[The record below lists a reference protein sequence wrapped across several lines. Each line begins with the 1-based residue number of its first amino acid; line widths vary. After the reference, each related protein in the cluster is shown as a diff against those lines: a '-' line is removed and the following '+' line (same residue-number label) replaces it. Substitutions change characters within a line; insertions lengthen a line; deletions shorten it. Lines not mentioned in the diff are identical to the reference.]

1 MYFQLNKPSIP
12 AIRAKILIEKLRE
25 LPRHDVSISICATGR
40 TGSGKTTLGNRLI
53 GIDYFMPSTGLQ
65 DCTDEVNIVEFPI
78 GLKYSDLPGVC
89 SDEKLENYNR
99 AALGIKQIDDFED
112 IDTLTL
118 AKYTENQS
126 CQRQKFGV
134 SHFQETQLKPDL
146 IFYLIA
152 PDKQFLSIDSAYLKE
167 LLKKH
172 THKVIYI
179 FNLFTDKETGNF
191 FAATEQNIT
200 DVTAKIKKVHTSVL
214 GSENPPII
222 VPINCWTGEG
232 ISELV
237 SFSHQVL
244 GNDKG
249 KIFEELIQYQ
259 QQQTPDEYLY
269 QTKRELVKLFAY
281 AACQKPEGTYT
292 CDQPIHKLCH
302 TLHDFLAQLSG
313 QTAQADAHLVEQVNI
328 LINQVLANSTNEIS
342 QDAINSL
349 EEDIYSIGIGL
360 NYIQGGIGYLN
371 ENLESRLVEAERAA
385 IEFRDQEIQSIE
397 EEIQSHGKN
406 ILSIEENL
414 KSHGERYESLAQD
427 IRSIEAE
434 IEYHQDE
441 RNSLVED
448 FNSLNENIGYQVS
461 QYNSEMESLKSF
473 ATDLSN
479 RVNNFNSRMTRYQT
493 RLQAYNSSVDKIN
506 ASPYRVSQSAIDSLE
521 EERNFLRR
529 ESHSLQNENDY
540 LDEQIRKRDNQ
551 ASQLEDKESNIR
563 SNIRRRDDIERQINN
578 EESYIERQKKSGIA
592 KLKALQ
598 EEERVIQEQIRQ
610 RADKIKIPE
619 EYVALCQEVINSF
632 ANELS
637 SITERKDYR
646 IDEINLQ
653 LKAIASITEK
663 FQPENLLEIEIKSF
677 QKEIFACIENMN
689 DFADEIN
696 GFVREIEDSVAKM
709 AINKL
714 IVDVLMRCTTYH
726 FDHTGEYEY
735 KGSTYNEFGKEG
747 VTFLLTLAHLI
758 FSDKEIGSAYH
769 TLHERI
775 SKRFGDLSH
784 STENEVRQLLEYR
797 IDSLFDS
804 SFDNAIKNVAL

>member
-12 AIRAKILIEKLRE
+12 AIRANILIEKLRE

-53 GIDYFMPSTGLQ
+53 GIDYFMPSTGFQ
-65 DCTDEVNIVEFPI
+65 DCTDEINLVEFPI

-99 AALGIKQIDDFED
+99 AALGIKQKDDDDFEV

-118 AKYTENQS
+118 AKYTDNQS
-126 CQRQKFGV
+126 CQRQKFSV
-134 SHFQETQLKPDL
+134 SHFQETQLKADL

-152 PDKQFLSIDSAYLKE
+152 PDKQFLSADCAYLKE

-191 FAATEQNIT
+191 LAATEQNIT

-222 VPINCWTGEG
+222 VPVNCWTGEG

-237 SFSHQVL
+237 SLSHQVL

-249 KIFEELIQYQ
+249 KIFEQLIQYQ
-259 QQQTPDEYLY
+259 QQQTPDKYLD

-281 AACQKPEGTYT
+281 TACQKPEGTYT
-292 CDQPIHKLCH
+292 CDQPLHKVCYALY
-302 TLHDFLAQLSG
+302 DFLAQLSG

-342 QDAINSL
+342 QDAISSL

-360 NYIQGGIGYLN
+360 NYIQGGIGYIN

-397 EEIQSHGKN
+397 EE
-406 ILSIEENL
+406 L
-414 KSHGERYESLAQD
+414 KYHGEKYETLAQD
-427 IRSIEAE
+427 IRSIETE
-434 IEYHQDE
+434 IESHAE
-441 RNSLVED
+441 RAKSLVND

-461 QYNSEMESLKSF
+461 QYNSETERLNSF
-473 ATDLSN
+473 AADLSN

-493 RLQAYNSSVDKIN
+493 RLQAYNSSVNKIN

-529 ESHSLQNENDY
+529 ESSYLSDENDY

-551 ASQLEDKESNIR
+551 ASQLEDREYNIQ
-563 SNIRRRDDIERQINN
+563 SNIRRRDDIERQIDN
-578 EESYIERQKKSGIA
+578 EESYIERQRNSGIA
-592 KLKALQ
+592 KLKAIQ

-610 RADKIKIPE
+610 RAEKIKMPE

-632 ANELS
+632 AKELS
-637 SITERKDYR
+637 SITERKDFR

-653 LKAIASITEK
+653 LKAIASLTEK
-663 FQPENLLEIEIKSF
+663 FQQEEILEREINSF

-696 GFVREIEDSVAKM
+696 GFVRDIEGSVAKM

-714 IVDVLMRCTTYH
+714 TVDVLMRCTTYH
-726 FDHTGEYEY
+726 FDHTGECEY
-735 KGSTYNEFGKEG
+735 KESTYNEFGKEG

-758 FSDKEIGSAYH
+758 LSEKEIGSAYH
-769 TLHERI
+769 ALHESL
-775 SKRFGDLSH
+775 SKRFGDLNLSH

-804 SFDNAIKNVAL
+804 SFDNAIKHVGL